1 MYKGELSRAYG
12 ASFRDPSTTVSGTIL
27 GNTHEDSYPV
37 ELGQESSCSLCTQSL
52 HWNKY
57 EVKDDC

>member
-12 ASFRDPSTTVSGTIL
+12 ASLRYPSRTVSGTIP

-52 HWNKY
+52 HWNND
-57 EVKDDC
+57 ED